1 MCVHVCIQTHLLFP
15 YQVECSPKQQF
26 LHRKCFLIILAILH
40 RVCVC
45 EAEREEGGESERV
58 RELNKF
64 LKLIKEESV
73 AVASMDVF
81 LIM

>member
-1 MCVHVCIQTHLLFP
+1 MSTYAHTHVFFP
-15 YQVECSPKQQF
+15 YQVERSPKQQV

-40 RVCVC
+40 RVCVRKR
-45 EAEREEGGESERV
+45 ERKRETVKE

-73 AVASMDVF
+73 AMASMDVF